1 MNDRLEVRL
10 KWAALAILAAAAV
23 WLLPRWGGVLPA
35 DVAFRVVLGAGWMA
49 VMGLSWVGAGR
60 WLLKPLGER
69 WGRDPALVLATGAMA
84 LSMGAT
90 LLAAVHCLAA
100 PVLVVLLALAAI
112 AGCVSLVRGSSLEA
126 PWAGG
131 RWWAW
136 VLLGLPAAIQVVGIT
151 APPVFYDSLN
161 YHLAFPARWL
171 LAGGW
176 EQFPRHAYSYYP
188 AAVGSLSTFA
198 LASVGAWGA
207 RAIHLLLSF
216 TAVLAAAGLARRLAG
231 PRAAW
236 WAAALFLLTPSVL
249 QTGPLAAADLGVAA
263 WGGAALLAVMNLADE
278 PRTRG
283 GAMVAG
289 LLAGCAVGAKYLGG
303 FTVALPVLAALLLA
317 VPGNLRRRL
326 GAAVALAAGGVAT
339 AGPWLLRNLLWTGD
353 PVYPY
358 LARLFGLAPNG
369 MNLAGELA
377 QNTPG
382 ALAGLPEMVRVVI
395 ALWVRTF
402 HPLQFG
408 GIIGPLWLLL
418 LIPTMLLVHS
428 RRSAP
433 LWAATVVGLAGWG
446 ALVQF
451 GRFLLPVLVSLGA
464 LSGVAAAELVRSE
477 PRKRLVTP
485 AMVVLL
491 GTLLVWNASTVLD
504 PLQAERLS
512 VVAGAEKDEAFMR
525 HWVSY
530 WPAIEAIQQRMPP
543 EGLLLL
549 VGESRCYGIP
559 RPVIVEDPYHPPLL
573 VGLAEISKDASDLA
587 HGLADLGVTH
597 LLVNRAEMQRMAR
610 MRGLTEYFA
619 EASPAARARIVGLFQ
634 ASPLLW
640 REGPLELRELP
651 REGVA
656 SPADPPVSHQPRP
669 ID

>member
-1 MNDRLEVRL
+1 MKDRLEARL
-10 KWAALAILAAAAV
+10 KWAALAALVAGAV
-23 WLLPRWGGVLPA
+23 WLLPRWGDVLPA
-35 DVAFRVVLGAGWMA
+35 DVAFRIVLGVGWMT
-49 VMGLSWVGAGR
+49 VLGLAWVGAGR

-69 WGRDPALVLATGAMA
+69 WERDPALVLATGAMA
-84 LSMGAT
+84 LSMAAT
-90 LLAAVHCLAA
+90 ILAAVHCLLA
-100 PVLVVLLALAAI
+100 PVLLVVLTVAAL
-112 AGCVSLVRGSSLEA
+112 AGCVSLVRGPGLEA

-131 RWWAW
+131 RRWPW
-136 VLLGLPAAIQVVGIT
+136 VLLGLPAAIQIVGIT

-188 AAVGSLSTFA
+188 AAMGSLSTFA

-207 RAIHLLLSF
+207 RAIHLLLSLAA
-216 TAVLAAAGLARRLAG
+216 TLAAAGLARRLAG
-231 PRAAW
+231 ARAAW

-249 QTGPLAAADLGVAA
+249 QTGPLAVADLGVAA
-263 WGGAALLAVMNLADE
+263 WGGAALLAVMNLVDE
-278 PRTRG
+278 PRTRA

-303 FTVALPVLAALLLA
+303 FTVALPVLAALMVA
-317 VPGNLRRRL
+317 VTGGLRRRL
-326 GAAVALAAGGVAT
+326 GAAAALAAGGLAT

-358 LARLFGLAPNG
+358 LGRLFGVAPNG

-382 ALAGLPEMVRVVI
+382 SLVALPEAVRVVI
-395 ALWVRTF
+395 ALGVRTL

-418 LIPTMLLVHS
+418 LIPTLLLVRS
-428 RRSAP
+428 RRAAP
-433 LWAATVVGLAGWG
+433 LWAATVVGLVGWG

-451 GRFLLPVLVSLGA
+451 GRFLLPVLVPFGA
-464 LSGVAAAELVRSE
+464 LAGAAAAELVRSE

-485 AMVVLL
+485 AVVVLL
-491 GTLLVWNASTVLD
+491 GTLLVWNASAVLD

-512 VVAGAEKDEAFMR
+512 VVAGAETDTAFIR

-530 WPAIEAIQQRMPP
+530 WPAIGAIEELVPP
-543 EGLLLL
+543 DGKLLL

-559 RPVIVEDPYHPPLL
+559 RPVLVEDPYHPPLL
-573 VGLAEISKDASDLA
+573 VDLAEVSADASDL
-587 HGLADLGVTH
+587 GLAGLGVTD
-597 LLVNRAEMQRMAR
+597 LLVNREEMRRMAR
-610 MRGLTEYFA
+610 MRGLEEYFA
-619 EASPAARARIVGLFQ
+619 EASPSARARIVGLLQ
-634 ASPLLW
+634 ASPLIW

-651 REGVA
+651 RKGVA
-656 SPADPPVSHQPRP
+656 SSKNP
-669 ID
+669 